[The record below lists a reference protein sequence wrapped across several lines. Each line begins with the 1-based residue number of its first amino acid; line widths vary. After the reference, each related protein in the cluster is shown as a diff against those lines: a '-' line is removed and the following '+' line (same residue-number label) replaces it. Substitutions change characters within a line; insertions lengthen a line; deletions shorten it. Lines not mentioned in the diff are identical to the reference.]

1 MPPPPP
7 PLLGAVAPAPAAAA
21 PTLLHLSFRTRRR
34 LSAPRAVAS
43 LSGSHA
49 HDALFLRRAA
59 DVADR
64 SAGLT
69 SPHPNFGC
77 VIARPQ
83 LETDSVDAW
92 VVGEGFLYAQGTPCA
107 ELLAAQEAGEHARG
121 ATAYLNLEPG
131 DCYGDSTAV
140 SSLVQVLHGI
150 ASPKLPSRVPHLFLQ
165 CANSHTLYKSHNPMS
180 PGLESSIISSY
191 GFRWCKLL
199 KAVHKRMI
207 MDNPQHILTS

>member
-1 MPPPPP
+1 MPPPPR
-7 PLLGAVAPAPAAAA
+7 PLVAAPAPA
-21 PTLLHLSFRTRRR
+21 SYFRPFRLTPIRRR
-34 LSAPRAVAS
+34 LPATSAVSAAAAA
-43 LSGSHA
+43 SHA
-49 HDALFLRRAA
+49 HDAVFLRRAA

-83 LETDSVDAW
+83 LETDNLEAW
-92 VVGEGFLYAQGTPCA
+92 VAGEGFLYAQGTPCA

-140 SSLVQVLHGI
+140 SSLVQELQELWWVLDI
-150 ASPKLPSRVPHLFLQ
+150 P
-165 CANSHTLYKSHNPMS
+165 
-180 PGLESSIISSY
+180 
-191 GFRWCKLL
+191 
-199 KAVHKRMI
+199 
-207 MDNPQHILTS
+207 

>member
-7 PLLGAVAPAPAAAA
+7 PLAAA
-21 PTLLHLSFRTRRR
+21 PAWASYPLRLFPSRRR
-34 LSAPRAVAS
+34 IPVPRAAVSTSA
-43 LSGSHA
+43 GSHA
-49 HDALFLRRAA
+49 HDAVFLRRAA

-83 LETDSVDAW
+83 LETDDLEAW
-92 VVGEGFLYAQGTPCA
+92 VVGQGFLYAQGTPCA
-107 ELLAAQEAGEHARG
+107 ELIAAQEAGEHARG

-140 SSLVQVLHGI
+140 SSLVQVL
-150 ASPKLPSRVPHLFLQ
+150 
-165 CANSHTLYKSHNPMS
+165 
-180 PGLESSIISSY
+180 
-191 GFRWCKLL
+191 
-199 KAVHKRMI
+199 
-207 MDNPQHILTS
+207 D

>member
-1 MPPPPP
+1 MPPPP
-7 PLLGAVAPAPAAAA
+7 LGAAAPAPAPAATA
-21 PTLLHLSFRTRRR
+21 PSFIHLALSTRCRVA
-34 LSAPRAVAS
+34 APRAAAAAS
-43 LSGSHA
+43 VPASHSSHA
-49 HDALFLRRAA
+49 RDALLLHRAA

-77 VIARPQ
+77 VIARPRS
-83 LETDSVDAW
+83 ETDSADSL

-140 SSLVQVLHGI
+140 RTLVQVLDGI
-150 ASPKLPSRVPHLFLQ
+150 AFPIPHSHLFLQ
-165 CANSHTLYKSHNPMS
+165 ICHLFALK
-180 PGLESSIISSY
+180 IS
-191 GFRWCKLL
+191 
-199 KAVHKRMI
+199 AVFTFHGI
-207 MDNPQHILTS
+207 SLG

>member
-1 MPPPPP
+1 MPPAHPPP
-7 PLLGAVAPAPAAAA
+7 CGVAPAAAA
-21 PTLLHLSFRTRRR
+21 TCPLFLLPRRSLSRSLHLRLRR
-34 LSAPRAVAS
+34 LSLPAPRAA
-43 LSGSHA
+43 SHA
-49 HDALFLRRAA
+49 HDAVLLRRAA
-59 DVADR
+59 DAADR

-83 LETDSVDAW
+83 LETDNAEAW

-140 SSLVQVLHGI
+140 STLVQVLILGP
-150 ASPKLPSRVPHLFLQ
+150 SLSLPSFAR
-165 CANSHTLYKSHNPMS
+165 TSHNS
-180 PGLESSIISSY
+180 QN
-191 GFRWCKLL
+191 
-199 KAVHKRMI
+199 I
-207 MDNPQHILTS
+207 MKILFEFLHRDANFLRRADRSLFVRTPRVKPQR

>member
-1 MPPPPP
+1 MPPP
-7 PLLGAVAPAPAAAA
+7 LGAAAPAPAVTA
-21 PTLLHLSFRTRRR
+21 PSFVHLALSTRRR
-34 LSAPRAVAS
+34 VPAPRAAAAAS
-43 LSGSHA
+43 VPAPHSSHA
-49 HDALFLRRAA
+49 HDALLLHRAA

-77 VIARPQ
+77 VIARPRS
-83 LETDSVDAW
+83 ETDSADSL

-140 SSLVQVLHGI
+140 RSLVQVLDGI
-150 ASPKLPSRVPHLFLQ
+150 AFLSLIPICFSKFAICLRLKFLQ
-165 CANSHTLYKSHNPMS
+165 FSHFMESVWANIKIFSIIPRSW
-180 PGLESSIISSY
+180 SSIIN
-191 GFRWCKLL
+191 
-199 KAVHKRMI
+199 V
-207 MDNPQHILTS
+207 

>member
-1 MPPPPP
+1 MPPP
-7 PLLGAVAPAPAAAA
+7 LGAAAPAPAATA
-21 PTLLHLSFRTRRR
+21 PSFIHLALSTRRR
-34 LSAPRAVAS
+34 VPAPRAVAAAS
-43 LSGSHA
+43 MPASHSSHE
-49 HDALFLRRAA
+49 HDALLLHRAA

-83 LETDSVDAW
+83 RETDSADSL

-140 SSLVQVLHGI
+140 RSLVQVLGGI
-150 ASPKLPSRVPHLFLQ
+150 AFPIPHSHLFLQ
-165 CANSHTLYKSHNPMS
+165 IYHLLHLKFLQFSHFMESVCANIK
-180 PGLESSIISSY
+180 
-191 GFRWCKLL
+191 
-199 KAVHKRMI
+199 
-207 MDNPQHILTS
+207 ILV